1 MFFLYNIN
9 MLSSLTETSDQTPP
23 KTVLNIEDNEENR
36 RLVRRLLQFQ
46 GYNVLEAES
55 AKQAMELLG
64 TCIPDLILLDINMP
78 DEDGYSLTIKLKM
91 NPYLNKVPIVAI
103 TANALKGDRERTFQ
117 AGCDGYIEKPIDIEA
132 FLDTMTRFI
141 G

>member
-1 MFFLYNIN
+1 
-9 MLSSLTETSDQTPP
+9 MLSGFTDENDQSPQ
-23 KTVLNIEDNEENR
+23 KTVLNVEDNEENR

-55 AKQAMELLG
+55 ASQALELLG
-64 TCIPDLILLDINMP
+64 TCVPDLILLDINMP
-78 DEDGYSLTIKLKM
+78 DEDGYSLTMKLKM
-91 NPYLNKVPIVAI
+91 NPNLRKVPIVAI

-132 FLDTMTRFI
+132 FMDTMNRFI

>member
-1 MFFLYNIN
+1 
-9 MLSSLTETSDQTPP
+9 MLSGFTDENDQPP
-23 KTVLNIEDNEENR
+23 QKTVLNVEDNEENR

-55 AKQAMELLG
+55 ASQALELLG
-64 TCIPDLILLDINMP
+64 TCVPDLILLDINMP
-78 DEDGYSLTIKLKM
+78 DEDGYSLTMKLKM
-91 NPYLNKVPIVAI
+91 NPNLRKVPIVAI

-132 FLDTMTRFI
+132 FMDTMNHFI

>member
-9 MLSSLTETSDQTPP
+9 MLSSFAEASDQAPP
-23 KTVLNIEDNEENR
+23 KTVLNVEDNEENR

-55 AKQAMELLG
+55 AKQAMELLVS
-64 TCIPDLILLDINMP
+64 CIPDLILLDINMP
-78 DEDGYSLTIKLKM
+78 DEDGYSLTVKLKM
-91 NPYLNKVPIVAI
+91 NPSLNKVPIVAI

-132 FLDTMTRFI
+132 FLDTMNRFI

>member
-1 MFFLYNIN
+1 MFFLYNVN
-9 MLSSLTETSDQTPP
+9 MLSSFAEASDQAPQ
-23 KTVLNIEDNEENR
+23 KTVLNVEDNEENR

-55 AKQAMELLG
+55 AKQAMELLVS
-64 TCIPDLILLDINMP
+64 TIPDLILLDINMP
-78 DEDGYSLTIKLKM
+78 EEDGYSLTMKLKT
-91 NPYLNKVPIVAI
+91 NPSLTKVPIVAI

-132 FLDTMTRFI
+132 FLDTMNRFI